1 MNRDA
6 TEQLVS
12 SSASLPVPEGTSGD
26 LNIGSL
32 SNVQR
37 WCVGL
42 CLAIELLDG
51 FDGQAIAF
59 AGPGIMAG
67 WRLSPTTFASVVSAG
82 LVGTLIGTMAQGPI
96 SDRYGRR
103 PVLLWSFSAIVV
115 LTLAAAGASSPFVLA
130 GLRFLNGLALGA
142 SLVNGVTLASEYA
155 PQRMRAQ
162 ILAIVASGLP
172 LGVFVGGL
180 LSSTVVERFG
190 WRSIFLCAGSLA
202 LALLVALWRRLPES
216 RLFLT
221 ARTAARGDERG
232 RNNPRTLDQPLD
244 PQQMSAAA
252 NLVVTPAALGV
263 KSRKALLRHGQWDK
277 TLCLWIVF
285 FVTQFPMFGLFTWLA
300 KLLSQNGMTLSDS
313 VIAVSLVSL
322 GNVVGGIIL
331 GRVADATSITK
342 VMIAAYLASAALCV
356 VLGATVG
363 APAPEVWLVTFALGF
378 AVGGA
383 QLVAYGLMPILY
395 DSEVRAS
402 GVGAAVTAAR
412 VGAIVGPMGGAALIQ
427 LHLSTFEVFS
437 ALAPPLI
444 IAAAAVLVMSMRLA
458 MADRAE

>member
-6 TEQLVS
+6 TGQLVAGS
-12 SSASLPVPEGTSGD
+12 ELLPVTEEMTGD

-59 AGPGIMAG
+59 AGPSIMAS
-67 WRLSPTTFASVVSAG
+67 WRLSPATFASIVSAG
-82 LVGTLIGTMAQGPI
+82 LVGTLIGAMAQGPI

-103 PVLLWSFSAIVV
+103 PVLLWSFAAIVV
-115 LTLAAAGASSPFVLA
+115 LTLAAAGTSSPFALA

-155 PQRMRAQ
+155 PQRMRTQ
-162 ILAIVASGLP
+162 ILAIVAAGLP

-202 LALLVALWRRLPES
+202 LALLVALWLRLPES
-216 RLFLT
+216 RLFLA
-221 ARTAARGDERG
+221 ARTAAKGDERG
-232 RNNPRTLDQPLD
+232 RNNPRTRDQPLD
-244 PQQMSAAA
+244 PQETSAAA
-252 NLVVTPAALGV
+252 NLVVTQATLSG

-277 TLCLWIVF
+277 TLCLWTIF
-285 FVTQFPMFGLFTWLA
+285 FVTQFPMFGLFTWLP
-300 KLLSQNGMTLSDS
+300 KLLTQNGMTLSNS
-313 VIAVSLVSL
+313 VIAISLVSL

-331 GRVADATSITK
+331 GRVADVTSLTK

-356 VLGATVG
+356 ILGATVG
-363 APAPEVWLVTFALGF
+363 GPSPEVWLVAFVLGF

-412 VGAIVGPMGGAALIQ
+412 VGAILGPLGGAALIQ
-427 LHLSTFEVFS
+427 LHLSTFQVFS

-444 IAAAAVLVMSMRLA
+444 IAALAVLVMSIRLA
-458 MADRAE
+458 GDRAE